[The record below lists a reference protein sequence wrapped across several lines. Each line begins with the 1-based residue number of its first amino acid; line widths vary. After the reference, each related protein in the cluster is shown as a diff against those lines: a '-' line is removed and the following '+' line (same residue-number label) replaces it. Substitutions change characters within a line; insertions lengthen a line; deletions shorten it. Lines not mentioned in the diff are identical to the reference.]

1 MYDLTN
7 ISQKIAMIGL
17 YAHVFLSMSFYF
29 KKYGFLNLATNFLIS
44 LALSLVLLLLTLN
57 NKVLYITI
65 VAVLFSFHNYI
76 DLKKYNKII
85 LSYIFLALGVISSL
99 YFYIDPISNMAIF
112 IIYII
117 GIFHYIFWYLIAKVN
132 GKRDKF
138 NFFIKVALY
147 NSLIA
152 VIFLFSKDSMTQYFF
167 SLTTFFFISSHHIF
181 FSYTSKKIL
190 IK

>member
-1 MYDLTN
+1 
-7 ISQKIAMIGL
+7 MIGL

-167 SLTTFFFISSHHIF
+167 SLTTFFFVSLHHIL